1 MFNGI
6 DNNSRGNM
14 PCDKV
19 CIQTKKVFDAC
30 IKQATLE
37 NVVITLN
44 DLNPA
49 NPALPLK
56 FVGGRSIAV
65 AGEVTNLSV
74 ERLADRPRYGRVE
87 CDVVIPVE
95 ITYTD
100 NNGEEGVGYGTVTI
114 HEDVILLLPE
124 ASIMPYQVEATA
136 SVVIPDGVFESGVE
150 GDYVFNV
157 TTCVSVIVKIVIN
170 VELIVPT
177 YGYAVI
183 PPCQEYSQEV
193 CAGFF
198 DLPLFPNSN
207 T

>member
-136 SVVIPDGVFESGVE
+136 SVVIPDG
-150 GDYVFNV
+150 
-157 TTCVSVIVKIVIN
+157 
-170 VELIVPT
+170 ELIVPT

>member
-1 MFNGI
+1 M
-6 DNNSRGNM
+6 
-14 PCDKV
+14 
-19 CIQTKKVFDAC
+19 
-30 IKQATLE
+30 
-37 NVVITLN
+37 VITLN

-124 ASIMPYQVEATA
+124 ASRWR
-136 SVVIPDGVFESGVE
+136 
-150 GDYVFNV
+150 
-157 TTCVSVIVKIVIN
+157 
-170 VELIVPT
+170 
-177 YGYAVI
+177 
-183 PPCQEYSQEV
+183 PPR
-193 CAGFF
+193 AW
-198 DLPLFPNSN
+198 LFPTAYLKAVSKEI
-207 T
+207 TCST

>member
-65 AGEVTNLSV
+65 AGEVPNLSV
-74 ERLADRPRYGRVE
+74 ERLRTDRDTAE
-87 CDVVIPVE
+87 W
-95 ITYTD
+95 
-100 NNGEEGVGYGTVTI
+100 
-114 HEDVILLLPE
+114 
-124 ASIMPYQVEATA
+124 SAT
-136 SVVIPDGVFESGVE
+136 
-150 GDYVFNV
+150 
-157 TTCVSVIVKIVIN
+157 
-170 VELIVPT
+170 
-177 YGYAVI
+177 
-183 PPCQEYSQEV
+183 
-193 CAGFF
+193 
-198 DLPLFPNSN
+198 
-207 T
+207 

>member
-6 DNNSRGNM
+6 DNNSRGNL

-30 IKQATLE
+30 IKQATME

-44 DLNPA
+44 NLNPA

-95 ITYTD
+95 ISYTD

-150 GDYVFNV
+150 GEFVFNV
-157 TTCVSVIVKIVIN
+157 TTCVSVILK
-170 VELIVPT
+170 
-177 YGYAVI
+177 
-183 PPCQEYSQEV
+183 
-193 CAGFF
+193 
-198 DLPLFPNSN
+198 
-207 T
+207 